1 VNRLRD
7 LAARAAGRP
16 GAVRP
21 GAVRSGTSRSGTA
34 GPGTASAAD
43 GERCDLCAEPLP
55 ATHQHLLDRRSEQL
69 VCACRACALLF
80 ATAHARPGA
89 AGGSGGTGGTEG
101 AEGASGTGGGYLP
114 LPGRRV
120 RLGGDRLGDPLW
132 AALGVPVRL
141 AFFVRAKDGPGA
153 ESGVT
158 AHCPSPLGTV
168 RTPVDAASWAE
179 LGAAHPLLL
188 DPGAG
193 LAAGTEALLVHEA
206 GAAAEHWI
214 VPLDDC
220 FRLAALVRAH
230 WKGLGGGPEVW
241 RRVADFFTGLATLPG
256 GPGSHS
262 DRPTQEASWVS
273 P

>member
-7 LAARAAGRP
+7 LATRAAHRP
-16 GAVRP
+16 GAGLS
-21 GAVRSGTSRSGTA
+21 GAVRSGA
-34 GPGTASAAD
+34 GLNGAAPAPPD
-43 GERCDLCAEPLP
+43 GERCDLCAAPLP
-55 ATHQHLLDRRSEQL
+55 TTHQHLLDRRSEHL

-80 ATAHARPGA
+80 AGAHAHPGA
-89 AGGSGGTGGTEG
+89 PGAPGEEHGTG
-101 AEGASGTGGGYLP
+101 GGGYLP
-114 LPGRRV
+114 LPARRV
-120 RLGGDRLGDPLW
+120 RLDGRRLGDPLW

-141 AFFVRAKDGPGA
+141 AFFVRADPGDGGDG
-153 ESGVT
+153 GVT

-168 RTPVDAASWAE
+168 RTPVDAGSWAE
-179 LGAAHPLLL
+179 LGAAYPLLL

-241 RRVADFFTGLATLPG
+241 RRVADFFTGLAVLPG
-256 GPGSHS
+256 GPGTHV
-262 DRPTQEASWVS
+262 DRPTQEASWAS